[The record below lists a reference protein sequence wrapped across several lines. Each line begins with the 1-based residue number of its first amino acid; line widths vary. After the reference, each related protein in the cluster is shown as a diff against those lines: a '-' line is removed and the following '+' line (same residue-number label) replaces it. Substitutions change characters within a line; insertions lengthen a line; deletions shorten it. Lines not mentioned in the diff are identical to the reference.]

1 MDDPII
7 IGEGVILDVRPTSFF
22 SRAIAIAIDYLVYI
36 IGAGLLTWGMG
47 SLGLSAEF
55 ERAEVVI
62 PIFLIVTVFVLI
74 PATVETSTRGR
85 SLGKLVMGIR
95 VVRDDG
101 GPIVLRHALIR
112 ALVGVFEILMTSGA
126 VAAVVSFMN
135 KRGKRIGDYLA
146 GTYAIRI
153 RGGASKLQEVV
164 MPEHLAPWASSADI
178 TPLPDGL
185 ALSVRQYLSR
195 VHDLHPATRDTLG
208 KQLADLVATH
218 VAPAPPYEVTRE
230 EFLAAVIMER
240 ARRDI
245 GHEERRREYAAKV
258 RTEIDALPFRP

>member
-1 MDDPII
+1 
-7 IGEGVILDVRPTSFF
+7 
-22 SRAIAIAIDYLVYI
+22 
-36 IGAGLLTWGMG
+36 MG
-47 SLGLSAEF
+47 KQ
-55 ERAEVVI
+55 R
-62 PIFLIVTVFVLI
+62 
-74 PATVETSTRGR
+74 
-85 SLGKLVMGIR
+85 
-95 VVRDDG
+95 
-101 GPIVLRHALIR
+101 RH
-112 ALVGVFEILMTSGA
+112 
-126 VAAVVSFMN
+126 
-135 KRGKRIGDYLA
+135 
-146 GTYAIRI
+146 
-153 RGGASKLQEVV
+153 
-164 MPEHLAPWASSADI
+164 H
-178 TPLPDGL
+178 PLPDGL